1 MKKIFLIIISFIV
14 FFNFKIYSSNDEC
27 GTTTVNTKSKRYLP
41 TSGNIK
47 IFVIF
52 AQFKDD
58 PKTDNNGWPK
68 NTYPSWANTFINS
81 SPNSSYPWNNL
92 SHYFNE
98 MSNGAYQVIGDV
110 YNSLVITDYNE
121 SHYSSIG
128 EVNREIIMKVDP
140 YVDFSQYD
148 NLNGSSFGSDG
159 KVDYVHIIY
168 RNATSSDWKYTAIAR
183 LEVSSTINVDGK
195 QIINNDYIGGG
206 VQQRS
211 GYAGRDYTMYTAAH
225 EMGHYL
231 FGGGHID
238 FTTNL
243 CLMSE
248 LPVWNG
254 SRGMHSWEREDL
266 GWISYTD
273 KSTDGSVTLSDY
285 MTTDMVYRVPGNKNE
300 YFLIENRKKISSHD
314 KAGDVG
320 FYFYRITSAQNYPP
334 TIDVLCAD
342 GNWDFSIN
350 TSTQTLTRT
359 TQNVNGKDEMN
370 YRKNKNGITY
380 VCRKPF
386 YHENSAWSDDEDAF
400 DLTFNNVLSPVS
412 NPSSNNG
419 VSLSFSLEVTGAN
432 EITFYFGGDGTSEYA
447 GSPSKP

>member
-1 MKKIFLIIISFIV
+1 
-14 FFNFKIYSSNDEC
+14 
-27 GTTTVNTKSKRYLP
+27 
-41 TSGNIK
+41 
-47 IFVIF
+47 
-52 AQFKDD
+52 
-58 PKTDNNGWPK
+58 
-68 NTYPSWANTFINS
+68 
-81 SPNSSYPWNNL
+81 
-92 SHYFNE
+92 
-98 MSNGAYQVIGDV
+98 
-110 YNSLVITDYNE
+110 
-121 SHYSSIG
+121 
-128 EVNREIIMKVDP
+128 
-140 YVDFSQYD
+140 
-148 NLNGSSFGSDG
+148 
-159 KVDYVHIIY
+159 
-168 RNATSSDWKYTAIAR
+168 
-183 LEVSSTINVDGK
+183 
-195 QIINNDYIGGG
+195 
-206 VQQRS
+206 
-211 GYAGRDYTMYTAAH
+211 
-225 EMGHYL
+225 
-231 FGGGHID
+231 
-238 FTTNL
+238 
-243 CLMSE
+243 
-248 LPVWNG
+248 
-254 SRGMHSWEREDL
+254 REDL

-285 MTTDMVYRVPGNKNE
+285 MTTDMVYRVPGNSSE
-300 YFLIENRKKISSHD
+300 FFLIENRKKISSHD